1 MTKEKIL
8 LYIGSFKAAEMWMHA
23 AHHLTKG
30 PSFIANHEL
39 LYGRIYE
46 TLAEDFDKLVEKSI
60 YQFDDEDFACP
71 LLISSIAS
79 EILKNYES
87 PSNLDEK
94 NIAMLAFVLIVDHM
108 KGAEELRNYLSD
120 INMLTLGFDDFI
132 SAAINQYETYAYS
145 LNQYVKG
152 LGYQY

>member
-1 MTKEKIL
+1 MTKEMFL
-8 LYIGSFKAAEMWMHA
+8 LYVGSFKAAEMWMHS

-46 TLAEDFDKLVEKSI
+46 TLSEDFDKLVEKMV

-71 LLISSIAS
+71 ILISSIAS
-79 EILKNYES
+79 QILKNYDS

-94 NIAMLAFVLIVDHM
+94 NIAMLSFVLIVDHM
-108 KGAEELRNYLSD
+108 KGAEKLREDLESAG
-120 INMLTLGFDDFI
+120 MLTLGFDDFLS
-132 SAAINQYETYAYS
+132 SAVNQYETYAYS
-145 LNQYVKG
+145 LNQYTKG
-152 LGYQY
+152 IS